1 MKGRLNSIRILII
14 WTLFML
20 VFTIFAPVIIKAQ
33 NRDLVQYDDDKK
45 SQKRI
50 ALVIGNGEYQ
60 TAKPLINPANDA
72 ADMAATLRE
81 LGFEVI
87 SGVNQNKRQMEG
99 LIREFG
105 VKLQANG
112 GTGLFYYAGHGIQVN
127 SENYLVPVEAN
138 IPEEDEVA
146 YSAVPLSLVLTKMT
160 TAKNDLNIVIL
171 DACRNNPFALS
182 WRSFRDGG
190 NNSGL
195 AKISPPTGTL
205 VLYSTEPGK
214 VASDGAGR
222 NGLFTEALL
231 KNIKQPNLEY
241 DQMVRRLSTEVWE
254 KSNKQQ
260 LPWKEGNSLSAFYFA
275 TNATNL
281 NPPSKTESVK
291 VETLTER
298 DKSAVEREGWS
309 LIKNS
314 NNPQDFRDFLKEF
327 PNGAN
332 SANAKIILE
341 QSVWDS
347 VKASQEKAKLQN
359 YLNEFENGANA
370 PLARLKLRQLE
381 TRAATENT
389 ETKSNSE
396 PNTETISKI
405 LPPTQIAPD
414 STLNAV
420 TSTVITPPKNDST
433 SEYSELKPNVREI
446 PKPTLNTPTNSE
458 PISNSGTA
466 TRGMIRKSS
475 LGIELVYVPS
485 GEFMMG
491 SSDAEIDE
499 AVVERK
505 KYFNGAKPEDFADE
519 KPQRKVSIQEGFW
532 MGKFEVTQAQW
543 IAVMGDNPSSFKDCG
558 ANCPVENVSWEDIQI
573 FLKKMNEKDVQF
585 EYRLPSEAEWEYA
598 ARGGTTTVF
607 SFGNSLN
614 SSRANFNG
622 EEPYSSTKE
631 KSADKTVAVGTYQ
644 PNAFGLYDMHGNVWE
659 WVQDIY
665 NFGYKDLPSDG
676 SVNTS
681 VGDVNLRVLRG
692 GSWDESGVSCRVAL
706 RNWFAPAIRSDD
718 LGFRLFARL
727 R

>member
-1 MKGRLNSIRILII
+1 MNRKLNL
-14 WTLFML
+14 TLFML
-20 VFTIFAPVIIKAQ
+20 LFTIFAPFGVKAQ

-60 TAKPLINPANDA
+60 AAKPLANPANDA
-72 ADMAATLRE
+72 TDMAAILRE

-105 VKLQANG
+105 TKLAANG

-127 SENYLVPVEAN
+127 SENYLVPIEAN
-138 IPEEDEVA
+138 IPEEDEIA

-205 VLYSTEPGK
+205 VLYATEPGK
-214 VASDGAGR
+214 VASDGSGR

-275 TNATNL
+275 TNAINP
-281 NPPSKTESVK
+281 NPPGKTESAK

-298 DKSAVEREGWS
+298 DRSAVERDGWS

-314 NNPQDFRDFLKEF
+314 NNSQDFRDFLKEF

-332 SANAKIILE
+332 SANAKIKLE
-341 QSVWDS
+341 QTVWDS
-347 VKASQEKAKLQN
+347 IKDSQEKAKLQD
-359 YLNEFENGANA
+359 YLKEFEDGPNA
-370 PLARLKLRQLE
+370 PLVRIKLRQLE
-381 TRAATENT
+381 SRAAAENP
-389 ETKSNSE
+389 ETKLNPEPDSETTSN
-396 PNTETISKI
+396 I
-405 LPPTQIAPD
+405 LPPTRTTTD
-414 STLNAV
+414 STSTET
-420 TSTVITPPKNDST
+420 TSTLITPPKNDT
-433 SEYSELKPNVREI
+433 TTNETTYSELKPNVRAN
-446 PKPTLNTPTNSE
+446 PKPTPNTPTNSE
-458 PISNSGTA
+458 PISNTMTA

-475 LGIELVYVPS
+475 LGMELVYISP
-485 GEFMMG
+485 GDFTMG
-491 SSDAEIDE
+491 SGDAEIDE
-499 AVVERK
+499 AVIERK
-505 KYFNGAKPEDFADE
+505 KYFGGAKPEDFADE
-519 KPQRKVSIQEGFW
+519 KPQRKVSIKEAFW
-532 MGKFEVTQAQW
+532 MGKFEVTQAEW
-543 IAVMGDNPSSFKDCG
+543 VAVMGDNPSSFKDCG
-558 ANCPVENVSWEDIQI
+558 TNCPVEQVSWEDIQI
-573 FLKKMNEKDVQF
+573 FLKKLNEKDLQF

-614 SSRANFNG
+614 SSQANFNG
-622 EEPYSSTKE
+622 EEPYASTKE
-631 KSADKTVAVGTYQ
+631 KYADKTVAVGTYQ
-644 PNAFGLYDMHGNVWE
+644 PNNFGLYDMHGNVWE

-676 SVNTS
+676 SVNTNI
-681 VGDVNLRVLRG
+681 GDVNLRVLRG

-718 LGFRLFARL
+718 LGFRVVARL
-727 R
+727 K